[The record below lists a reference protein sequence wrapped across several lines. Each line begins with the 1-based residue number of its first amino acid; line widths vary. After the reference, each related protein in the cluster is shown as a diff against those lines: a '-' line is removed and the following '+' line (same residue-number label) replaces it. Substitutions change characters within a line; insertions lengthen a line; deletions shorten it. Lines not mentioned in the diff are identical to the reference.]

1 MMEGDGS
8 MLEPGVAG
16 AGCQG
21 HGLLPELRP
30 LFGLAGFKHDEGIP
44 GRQKNSGPGLGSLS
58 KITHVFIFSSSEAC
72 LQASQKMELEAGSR
86 DGRGQFRF
94 SSEGKGPSMV
104 WAWLRGTLGM
114 GNR

>member
-30 LFGLAGFKHDEGIP
+30 LFGLADFKHDEGIP
-44 GRQKNSGPGLGSLS
+44 N
-58 KITHVFIFSSSEAC
+58 
-72 LQASQKMELEAGSR
+72 
-86 DGRGQFRF
+86 
-94 SSEGKGPSMV
+94 
-104 WAWLRGTLGM
+104 
-114 GNR
+114 